1 MAHKIVYSAEG
12 LDPREAFDDW
22 FARVCLVKDSPT
34 AFILVNLEKGE
45 GRVPGLL
52 ARGRSLL
59 ISTVYPAVQEVGEP
73 LYGLLAVGRALIS
86 AVAPIFAWRSACTS
100 AWF

>member
-1 MAHKIVYSAEG
+1 MV
-12 LDPREAFDDW
+12 
-22 FARVCLVKDSPT
+22 V
-34 AFILVNLEKGE
+34 FILPPSDEVAPVGEAGQPEFVLFDFHKGI
-45 GRVPGLL
+45 VKVVGLL
-52 ARGRSLL
+52 VRGRSLL
-59 ISTVYPAVQEVGEP
+59 IRPVYPAVQEVGEP